1 MKIYVT
7 NTYIQIIYIIR
18 KYEPDPIRFTTMEE
32 YETCEKQLMDTL
44 TRVNQRRVNNL
55 NSPLF
60 FSKHNVFNNIY

>member
-44 TRVNQRRVNNL
+44 TRVNQRRVN
-55 NSPLF
+55 
-60 FSKHNVFNNIY
+60 